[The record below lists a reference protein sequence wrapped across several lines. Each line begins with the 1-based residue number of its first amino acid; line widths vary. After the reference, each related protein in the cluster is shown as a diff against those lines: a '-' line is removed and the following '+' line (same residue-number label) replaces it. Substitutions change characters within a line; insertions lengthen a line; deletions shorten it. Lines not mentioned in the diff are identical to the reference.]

1 MRLITALAILAV
13 PACASAR
20 AQTAA
25 DTAAIDSALLAVV
38 VRDLRSGRDDY
49 QPPVRVPLRSDNSW
63 AGRLYAR
70 LRSHFPELVAVDS
83 TDTVSVRT
91 PGLTVWVTVRDLQPR
106 VAEAVIRWTR
116 CTTRAST
123 RVSFLNYWRYESRVD
138 VRKGINSWIVD
149 RPHMMSVEDGSC

>member
-1 MRLITALAILAV
+1 MRLITALAILAA

-38 VRDLRSGRDDY
+38 IRDLRSGRNDY
-49 QPPVRVPLRSDNSW
+49 RPPVRVPSRSDNSW

-70 LRSHFPELVAVDS
+70 LRLDVPELVAVDS

-116 CTTRAST
+116 CTTRAS
-123 RVSFLNYWRYESRVD
+123 FLNYWRYESRVD